1 MPSNGEQQ
9 DMIKQA
15 QIEEMQRFGYQ
26 NGIAEDNLSDFLHR
40 TMQRL
45 NVQGPPNEAQIGRF
59 QAAAKEV
66 IQYTGELNDGALLGF
81 QEDRNVHKA
90 LQGLA
95 QPQRMLIVLCLVNG
109 KTLHIAARILELDEQ
124 GAGELL
130 KTARLKL
137 RSELQLKDQQEL
149 DQHLEFAAKSY
160 KRMKLPGLEP
170 IAPIEAAV
178 HQATPQKHKIS
189 KPVIW
194 LVAACVALL
203 GVIVSASFFIDS
215 FRLPAMNQAQEG
227 QLTREMVADMEQQY
241 VDTRQSAKQR
251 LGLTE
256 DEYSQFQYVSAADR
270 QKETV
275 FSTSNLRAQQ
285 HDAEAFQQQLTELLW
300 MAETPKGM
308 AELVESS
315 SSMLTAEVDRFLKL
329 YIEKTGELQ
338 TFAQDILGEH
348 QEHLPQQPETYPDPV
363 ALVNDM
369 PDAPQDL
376 TQLLAAWPEYGL
388 TFRAGTKAPLYS
400 TTRNTELLQRLPQ
413 FHAHTFANQYVQLLT
428 DYPYFDNNGWLIEA
442 RILAEKLHTM
452 HFLLMEE
459 TTDSALKQDLEV
471 MYEQTFWQVLKGA
484 DKEIYEDGQV
494 KPEIRTLW
502 RSLTLY
508 DSAAIILLP
517 VIEEMEQSNWK
528 RSATLD
534 ELEYGTSLE
543 MLHLVCNGDLQV
555 ALPNGDFPLEAET
568 LGLKDFDYD
577 RVAELYARFTDG
589 HDRSVLAGVQPMEV
603 YLLYFYANQ
612 QQDAETMWH
621 LQSDSQLKP
630 KLEDY
635 LAEWQALPELT
646 DNVLSVEMPNQQQR
660 IVEKVVLQPSLAY
673 DGQTDYMPQT
683 NPHQLKLVTEKDHIW
698 LIQYEQNETI
708 EGRNPALEQQGKD
721 AYVQLKQQKELPL
734 DTEPLVVAYALL
746 HAVDEEDGEAVHQL
760 LRTSEQE
767 TDDEFWRNYASSHQI
782 AGFENME
789 SMAFSASDLNVQAA
803 SMGSLHIL
811 YETETGEQ
819 WYEFLQMLKTE
830 NGWRFEH
837 FPNY

>member
-1 MPSNGEQQ
+1 MLSNGEQQ
-9 DMIKQA
+9 DMIKLA
-15 QIEEMQRFGYQ
+15 QIEELQRFGYQ
-26 NGIAEDNLSDFLHR
+26 NGIAEDNLGGFLRR
-40 TMQRL
+40 TMERASIR
-45 NVQGPPNEAQIGRF
+45 GPLGESQMALL

-66 IQYTGELNDGALLGF
+66 IQYTGEMNDGTLLGF
-81 QEDRNVHKA
+81 QEDCNVHKA
-90 LQGLA
+90 IQGLA
-95 QPQRMLIVLCLVNG
+95 QPQRMLVLLHFVNG
-109 KTLHIAARILELDEQ
+109 QTMQATAQILELDEQ
-124 GAGELL
+124 EAGELVD
-130 KTARLKL
+130 TARIKL
-137 RSELQLKDQQEL
+137 SGELQLQNQQEL
-149 DQHLEFAAKSY
+149 DQRLEFAAKSY
-160 KRMKLPGLEP
+160 KRIKLPSLEP
-170 IAPIEAAV
+170 ISPIEAAV
-178 HQATPQKHKIS
+178 HQAPPHKHKIT
-189 KPVIW
+189 KPIIW

-203 GVIVSASFFIDS
+203 AVMIGASFFIDS

-227 QLTREMVADMEQQY
+227 QLTREMAEDMEQQY
-241 VDTRQSAKQR
+241 VDTRQAAKQR

-256 DEYSQFQYVSAADR
+256 ADYSQFQYVSAADR

-275 FSTSNLRAQQ
+275 FSNGNLKAQQ
-285 HDAEAFQQQLTELLW
+285 YDIEAFQQQITELLW

-308 AELVESS
+308 AELAENSG
-315 SSMLTAEVDRFLKL
+315 SMLTADVDLFLKL

-338 TFAQDILGEH
+338 TFAQDILTEH
-348 QEHLPQQPETYPDPV
+348 HDQLPQQLEAYPDPV
-363 ALVNDM
+363 ALVNEM
-369 PDAPQDL
+369 PNAPQEL
-376 TQLLAAWPEYGL
+376 TQLLAAWPEYAL
-388 TFRAGTKAPLYS
+388 NFRTGTKAPFYS

-459 TTDSALKQDLEV
+459 TTDSDLKQDLEV
-471 MYEQTFWQVLKGA
+471 MYEQTFWQVLKGP

-502 RSLTLY
+502 RSLTSY

-517 VIEEMEQSNWK
+517 VIEEMEQSNWM

-543 MLHLVCNGDLQV
+543 MLHLVRNGDLQV

-803 SMGSLHIL
+803 SIGSLHIL

-837 FPNY
+837 FPNN